1 MIMQGLNRNAVN
13 SAVCATLCLLLGA
26 CASIGSSDRT
36 KVNKND
42 LDNDQVL
49 NLVDQCPD
57 TAPDIPVNEIGC
69 SLFDRILKNIE
80 FGPGDHRL
88 NLKSRDSLAQL
99 VAQLKAHPTITIR
112 LSGHTDNRGSAAD
125 NLDLSKRRVMAVV
138 RYLVANG
145 IPANRIRPIGYGESQ
160 PIVSNA
166 KAAGRAVNRRIEM
179 SIVTP

>member
-1 MIMQGLNRNAVN
+1 MQGLNRKVVNA
-13 SAVCATLCLLLGA
+13 SASAIFSMLLGA
-26 CASIGSSDRT
+26 CVATGSSDRLQ
-36 KVNKND
+36 VNEND
-42 LDNDQVL
+42 LDNDQIL
-49 NLVDQCPD
+49 NLVDQCPE
-57 TAPDIPVNEIGC
+57 TAPNIPVNEMGC
-69 SLFDRILKNIE
+69 SLFDRILENIE

-88 NLKSRDSLAQL
+88 NLKSRDSLAHL

-125 NLDLSKRRVMAVV
+125 NLELSKRRVMAVV

-145 IPANRIRPIGYGESQ
+145 IPASRIKPIGYGESQ

-166 KAAGRAVNRRIEM
+166 KAEGRAVNRRIEM